1 MQVSIIIVN
10 YNTLKLT
17 KNTIESILEKTS
29 KIEYEIILIDNNS
42 SDGSRDFFS
51 REYYSKK
58 IKFIQSEANL
68 GFGKANNLGIDLAKG
83 KYIFL
88 LNSDTLLINNSI
100 KILYDFMEE
109 NKDTGIC
116 GGNLYDEN
124 QIPAHS
130 YNIIPE
136 WWFDIYE
143 VYKKIYLKAFNKRL
157 DYNYT
162 NKPQKVGYITGAD
175 MFIRKSVLDEVGS
188 FDPDFFMYF
197 EETEL
202 SSRIRKAG
210 YSIYSVPEAKIVHLE
225 GKSFTFKETRFR
237 MMTESK
243 YRYFEKVYGK
253 KNVYLSYILS
263 QIKYL
268 LFPTKESIKK
278 LKINR
283 SEFIKFEKNIQGIDN
298 Y

>member
-10 YNTLKLT
+10 YNTLELT
-17 KNTIESILEKTS
+17 KNTIESVLEKTQ
-29 KIEYEIILIDNNS
+29 KITYEIILVDNNS
-42 SDGSRDFFS
+42 SDGSRKFFS
-51 REYYSKK
+51 SEYYSKE
-58 IKFIQSEANL
+58 IKFIQSEVNL
-68 GFGKANNLGIDLAKG
+68 GFGKANNLGINLAKG

-109 NKDTGIC
+109 NKDVGIC

-124 QIPAHS
+124 QKPAHS
-130 YNIIPE
+130 YNVIPK

-143 VYKKIYLKAFNKRL
+143 VYKKIYLKIFKKRL

-162 NKPQKVGYITGAD
+162 NKPRKVGYITGAD

-210 YSIYSVPEAKIVHLE
+210 YFIYSVSEAKIVHLE
-225 GKSFTFKETRFR
+225 GKSFTFKETRFK

-243 YRYFEKVYGK
+243 YKYFKKVYGQK
-253 KNVYLSYILS
+253 ELYLNYIIS
-263 QIKYL
+263 QVKYL
-268 LFPTKESIKK
+268 LYPTNESIIKF
-278 LKINR
+278 KINR
-283 SEFIKFEKNIQGIDN
+283 NEFIKFEKKD
-298 Y
+298 